1 MIHPA
6 QSGASTDAQIGAST
20 PSRPRR
26 TDVLA
31 LTLAVALMLA
41 VPVLSPPITHHGE
54 AREGLVVQDIVAR
67 GDWILPRRNGEL
79 PSKPPLFHWGAA
91 ASTLAFGA
99 GDGPLR
105 LPSAL
110 AALLVVLLAYDYG
123 RRIGGRVAGLA
134 AGGILLGMVPFLE
147 AASEARVDMV
157 FTATITTALVAFRL
171 WDRERRGVFR
181 LVAHLGLAG
190 AVLAKGP
197 AGAAIPLLVVLA
209 FLASDRR
216 LAALR
221 ECTSLPLALLTAS
234 LTVGWYVLAWWD
246 GGKAFLHLQL
256 VHENFERVLGGTSEF
271 HGNNRFGAATMIFN
285 LLAGLLPWSLAL
297 PWTIVGRLR
306 GRPND
311 ADTRFLH
318 AWWIVVVAVFSF
330 AKGQRPVYV
339 LPAAPA
345 VALLAARLVAAA
357 LADDGAGSLLARVT
371 PPAWLRRRTTAP
383 RRALVAVVVAVF
395 DVAILIAV
403 QTSRV
408 HHASRGSLLG
418 FAATIRKTVP
428 ADAPL
433 FATTGLSRNET
444 LVLAYRTARAVPHEP
459 DAGSAPTGAYYL
471 VPIEDVSQRTAAG
484 FALVA
489 QSDRGRG
496 GNVALMQR

>member
-1 MIHPA
+1 ME
-6 QSGASTDAQIGAST
+6 
-20 PSRPRR
+20 SRPRI

-79 PSKPPLFHWGAA
+79 PSKPPLFHWAAA

-99 GDGPLR
+99 GDAPLR

-110 AALLVVLLAYDYG
+110 AALLVVLAAYEYG
-123 RRIGGRVAGLA
+123 RRVGGRIVGLFAGA
-134 AGGILLGMVPFLE
+134 MLLGMVPFLE
-147 AASEARVDMV
+147 AASEARVNMV

-171 WDRERRGVFR
+171 WDRERGSGFR
-181 LVAHLGLAG
+181 LIAHLGLAG

-197 AGAAIPLLVVLA
+197 AGAAIPVLVIVA
-209 FLASDRR
+209 FLASERR
-216 LAALR
+216 LALLR
-221 ECTSLPLALLTAS
+221 ECTSVPLVLLTAS
-234 LTVGWYVLAWWD
+234 LTVGWYGLAWWD

-256 VHENFERVLGGTSEF
+256 VHENFERVVGGATEF

-297 PWTIVGRLR
+297 PWAIVLRLR

-357 LADDGAGSLLARVT
+357 LTDDGVGSVLARVT
-371 PPAWLRRRTTAP
+371 PPAWLRRQTTRP
-383 RRALVAVVVAVF
+383 RLALVALVVAVF
-395 DVAILIAV
+395 DVGILVAV

-408 HHASRGSLLG
+408 HQAARGSLLG
-418 FAATIRKTVP
+418 FAATIRRTVP
-428 ADAPL
+428 ADTPL
-433 FATTGLSRNET
+433 FATSGLSRNET
-444 LVLAYRTARAVPHEP
+444 LVLAYRTARAVPREP
-459 DAGSAPTGAYYL
+459 DTGSAPAGAYYL
-471 VPIEDVSQRTAAG
+471 VPIEDVARRTAAG
-484 FALVA
+484 YELTA

-496 GNVALMQR
+496 ANVALMRR